1 MEPILAVITA
11 LSLLLALA
19 LGAALWHVLRAERA
33 RSEARVALLRAAAGV
48 TPDIP
53 AAEASVEQDVDA
65 DEAPALFALAASAP
79 APRVNMAILGTAAL
93 AAAVAIIVVL
103 QLLGTWTG
111 PSAGAVAAEHR
122 PLELLTL
129 EHVSDRDGL
138 TISGV
143 ARNPAGSRR
152 LTGVVV
158 AASAFDVD
166 GFEIGSGRAAVDG
179 AAFEPGT
186 ASAFVIKVAVVGNPS
201 RYRVGFRH
209 LDDTVIAHVDRRS
222 PEGPRD
228 STPGG
233 GPWVR

>member
-1 MEPILAVITA
+1 MEPFLAVITA
-11 LSLLLALA
+11 LSLILAVA
-19 LGAALWHVLRAERA
+19 LGAALWHVRRAERA

-48 TPDIP
+48 TPDIR
-53 AAEASVEQDVDA
+53 AAEATVEQGVDSE
-65 DEAPALFALAASAP
+65 EAPALFAHAASAS
-79 APRVNMAILGTAAL
+79 APPVNMAVLATAAL
-93 AAAVAIIVVL
+93 AAAVAIVVVL
-103 QLLGTWTG
+103 QLLGAWTG

-129 EHVSDRDGL
+129 EHVPDRDGL

-158 AASAFDVD
+158 TASALDAD
-166 GFEIGSGRAAVDG
+166 GLEIGSGRAAVDD

-201 RYRVGFRH
+201 RYRVGFRGP
-209 LDDTVIAHVDRRS
+209 DGVVIAHVDRRS
-222 PEGPRD
+222 ADGPRD

-233 GPWVR
+233 GPWVH